1 MSTTESFARLQTPF
15 TLSAVAEDV
24 GGAFVTVTFRVTVEF
39 PDESRVAVT
48 TAAVVAPTA
57 AAASRA
63 VTAVRK
69 RMRFSF
75 GGGAGGVACGGG
87 NGEGDWG
94 EGGNMVGSV

>member
-1 MSTTESFARLQTPF
+1 MSTTELFARVQTPF
-15 TLSAVAEDV
+15 TLSALADEV
-24 GGAFVTVTFRVTVEF
+24 GCAFVTVTFRVTVF
-39 PDESRVAVT
+39 VPDESSVAVT

-75 GGGAGGVACGGG
+75 AGGT
-87 NGEGDWG
+87 
-94 EGGNMVGSV
+94 

>member
-1 MSTTESFARLQTPF
+1 MSTTESFARSQTPF
-15 TLSAVAEDV
+15 TLNTFAEDV
-24 GGAFVTVTFRVTVEF
+24 GVAFVTVTFRVTVEL

-57 AAASRA
+57 AAASSA

-75 GGGAGGVACGGG
+75 AGGAGGGACGGG
-87 NGEGDWG
+87 KGEGD
-94 EGGNMVGSV
+94 